1 MTSFKEALKQQTSIR
16 SVTVSTSIPGESVGW
31 NAGGIKLVGTDESTQ
46 KQYRVIGVDYDFMK
60 AYDMKLIAGRVFSK
74 DYGTDDQ
81 AVIFNRKVLEQL
93 GFTKPA
99 EALGKKID
107 FWGKQY
113 TIAGVTENFHQQ
125 SLREAYEPLIFRLIP
140 DVRGYISIKTNTV
153 QAGQTIVLTANTRHV
168 VSVQAYLPWTSVRLT
183 RSGNTWTATVLVP
196 ATQAA
201 GSYLVRFSGIDEDD
215 APCEANIEL
224 VVTSAAEGGD
234 VEFVITD

>member
-1 MTSFKEALKQQTSIR
+1 MRAQIT
-16 SVTVSTSIPGESVGW
+16 P
-31 NAGGIKLVGTDESTQ
+31 N
-46 KQYRVIGVDYDFMK
+46 
-60 AYDMKLIAGRVFSK
+60 
-74 DYGTDDQ
+74 
-81 AVIFNRKVLEQL
+81 
-93 GFTKPA
+93 P
-99 EALGKKID
+99 
-107 FWGKQY
+107 
-113 TIAGVTENFHQQ
+113 
-125 SLREAYEPLIFRLIP
+125 
-140 DVRGYISIKTNTV
+140 V